1 MLSRLNQASL
11 FLAQTGAQS
20 REWTAL
26 ARKAVKGFLT
36 TAHRT
41 LLLLGSGAIVALCMM
56 FFNPTLA
63 DRLKALSPFA
73 ESVKPQVVAAI
84 APPLTNLMDA
94 PAKLPAAEPATSATQ
109 PLTAGDLKYIGT
121 PQQQQR
127 VTNWLSKRYHVAANA
142 TDMLVAA
149 SYSTAR
155 ETKLDPLLI
164 LAVMCIESGLNP
176 FAESPM
182 GAQGLMQVVWKVHH
196 ARFDQMGGVQAALN
210 PVANIRVGA
219 LILRDFVARG
229 GSVEAGLK
237 SYVGAA
243 AFDNDAGYGAKVLA
257 EYHRL
262 QEVSMGKNVPTTFTP
277 IATTALK
284 QHSSD
289 GESDDKPLPQ
299 NEPNSAALDAKL
311 APRESQIAAL

>member
-1 MLSRLNQASL
+1 MLSRMNVATL
-11 FLAQTGAQS
+11 FFAQTGAQS
-20 REWTAL
+20 REWAVL
-26 ARKAVKGFLT
+26 ARKAVKGFLI
-36 TAHRT
+36 TAHRA
-41 LLLLGSGAIVALCMM
+41 LLLLGIGAIAALCMM
-56 FFNPTLA
+56 FFNPNLA
-63 DRLKALSPFA
+63 DQLKAISPFA
-73 ESVKPQVVAAI
+73 ETVKQQPVVAAV
-84 APPLTNLMDA
+84 PPLTNLMDA
-94 PAKLPAAEPATSATQ
+94 PAKPNATPEASSPAADDS
-109 PLTAGDLKYIGT
+109 KYIGT

-127 VTNWLSKRYHVAANA
+127 VTNWLSKRYHVAADA
-142 TDMLVAA
+142 ADMLVAA

-155 ETKLDPLLI
+155 EAKLDPLLI

-196 ARFDQMGGVQAALN
+196 ARFDQLGGVKAALN

-243 AFDNDAGYGAKVLA
+243 AFDNDAGYGAKVMA

-262 QEVSMGKNVPTTFTP
+262 QEVSMGKNVPTAFAP
-277 IATTALK
+277 SIATTALK
-284 QHSSD
+284 QRTSD
-289 GESDDKPLPQ
+289 GEADNKPQQQ
-299 NEPNSAALDAKL
+299 NEPDSAALESRQSPA
-311 APRESQIAAL
+311 APQFASL